1 MNAVELFLSHAVQL
15 ELEAATH
22 YESLSS
28 MMHQEGYAEVA
39 NFFSTM
45 AAYSHCHLQ
54 EAMQRGGFDRIPE
67 LDKNSFRW
75 PGGVSPE
82 AAQLDGDTRLDIQ
95 GALLIALEGEHRC
108 HKFYQQIS
116 QYSPDPEVQRL
127 AAEFAAEEA
136 EHVAELQ
143 QWLSRPQRTQQ
154 QAQLS

>member
-1 MNAVELFLSHAVQL
+1 MDAVQLFLAHAVQL
-15 ELEAATH
+15 ELESAQH
-22 YESLSS
+22 YEALSAE
-28 MMHQEGYAEVA
+28 MHREGHAEVA

-54 EAMQRGGFDRIPE
+54 EAMLKGGFDRIPD

-75 PGGVSPE
+75 PDGVSPE
-82 AAQLDGDTRLDIQ
+82 AAQLDSDTRLDIQ
-95 GALLIALEGEHRC
+95 GALIVALQGEHRC
-108 HKFYQQIS
+108 HQFYQQIS
-116 QYSPDPEVQRL
+116 LYSPDPEVQRL

-143 QWLSRPQRTQQ
+143 QWLTRPQRIQQ

>member
-1 MNAVELFLSHAVQL
+1 MDAVQLFLTHAVQL

-28 MMHQEGYAEVA
+28 MMHQEGLGEVA

-54 EAMQRGGFDRIPE
+54 EAMQLAGFDRIPQF
-67 LDKNSFRW
+67 DKNSFRW
-75 PGGVSPE
+75 PDGVSPE
-82 AAQLDGDTRLDIQ
+82 AAQLDRDTRLDVQ

-116 QYSPDPEVQRL
+116 QCSPDPEVQRL

-143 QWLSRPQRTQQ
+143 QWLSRPHRTQQ
-154 QAQLS
+154 QVSLS

>member
-1 MNAVELFLSHAVQL
+1 MDAVQLFLTHAVQL

-28 MMHQEGYAEVA
+28 MMHQEGLGEVA

-54 EAMQRGGFDRIPE
+54 EAMQLAGFDRIPE
-67 LDKNSFRW
+67 FDKNSFRW
-75 PGGVSPE
+75 PDGVSPE
-82 AAQLDGDTRLDIQ
+82 AAQLDRDTRLDVQ

-116 QYSPDPEVQRL
+116 QCSPDPEVQRL

-143 QWLSRPQRTQQ
+143 QWLSRQHLTPQQVF
-154 QAQLS
+154 LS

>member
-1 MNAVELFLSHAVQL
+1 MDAVQLFLTHAVQL

-28 MMHQEGYAEVA
+28 MMHQEGLGEVA

-54 EAMQRGGFDRIPE
+54 EAMQLAGFDRIPE
-67 LDKNSFRW
+67 FDKNSFRW
-75 PGGVSPE
+75 PDGVSPE
-82 AAQLDGDTRLDIQ
+82 AAQLDRDTRLDVQ

-116 QYSPDPEVQRL
+116 QCSPDPEVKRL

-143 QWLSRPQRTQQ
+143 QWLSRPHRTQQ
-154 QAQLS
+154 QVSLS